1 MIMDGDRSVDPAMI
15 AVPARSRVR
24 ANVIAN
30 YVGRGWATV
39 IGIVCLPFFL
49 ALLGREAYGLIGA
62 FAVVQAWAL
71 LLDFGLTP
79 TLNREV
85 VRARAGIRSWRSLAD
100 LVHTIELLLLA
111 LGLLIT
117 IIMAVAAP
125 TLATVWLK
133 PDRLSSHSVAQAI
146 AMMGA
151 LAAMR
156 WVEQVYR
163 GALQGGEDQVWLN
176 VVQTATETARWLGAL
191 AVIALVRAD
200 VLLFFGWNVIV
211 SLVSVLLLRR
221 RMHIFLGERAPGPAQ
236 LNLTELH
243 AVRAFAGGMFLS
255 SILVFLLTQADKLI
269 VGSHV
274 SLADFG
280 VYALAATAASGL
292 LQLVQPMTV
301 AILPRLT
308 TLVEARRPNELT
320 AMFHAASQWLA
331 LMVLPIGLLVIVL
344 PERALLAWTGQAGV
358 AVSGTSVLAL
368 LMTASVLNALANP
381 PYMLQLAHGWTSL
394 TNKVNAGAV
403 LVAVPVMNWATVR
416 YAGPGAAATL
426 VALNLVALTV
436 TSLIVMRHLLPGQI
450 PRWLF
455 RSVLAPCMVGAG
467 VLGAFRI
474 VAPTGAGR
482 WRAIA
487 DLALAGGVAAV
498 AILCVLPSPRQSVFA
513 YLRRRR

>member
-1 MIMDGDRSVDPAMI
+1 MDDNRSADSATM

-39 IGIVCLPFFL
+39 IGIICLPFFL

-85 VRARAGIRSWRSLAD
+85 VRARSGMRSWRSLSD
-100 LVHTIELLLLA
+100 LVRTIELLLLA
-111 LGLLIT
+111 LGLLIAIVVT
-117 IIMAVAAP
+117 AAAP
-125 TLATVWLK
+125 MLATVWLK
-133 PDRLSSHSVAQAI
+133 PDKLPTDSVAYAI
-146 AMMGA
+146 TIMGV

-176 VVQTATETARWLGAL
+176 LVQIATETARWAGAL

-200 VLLFFGWNVIV
+200 VLLFFGWNVLV
-211 SLVSVLLLRR
+211 SLLSVLLLRR
-221 RMHIFLGERAPGPAQ
+221 RMNAFLSQHVSEPAR
-236 LNLTELH
+236 LSLTELH

-269 VGSHV
+269 VGNHV
-274 SLADFG
+274 PLADFG
-280 VYALAATAASGL
+280 IYALAATAASGL

-308 TLVEARRPNELT
+308 TLVEARRPEELV

-331 LMVLPIGLLVIVL
+331 LMVLPIGLLVIAL
-344 PERALLAWTGQAGV
+344 PERALIAWTGQAGV
-358 AVSGTSVLAL
+358 ATSGASVLAL

-381 PYMLQLAHGWTSL
+381 PYILQLAHGWTAL
-394 TNKVNAGAV
+394 TNKVNAGAI
-403 LVAVPVMNWATVR
+403 LVAVPVMNWATVH
-416 YAGPGAAATL
+416 YAGLGAAATL

-436 TSLIVMRHLLPGQI
+436 TSLFVMARLLPRQI
-450 PRWLF
+450 LPWFF
-455 RSVLAPCMVGAG
+455 RSVLAPCLAGAG
-467 VLGAFRI
+467 VLWAFRCVVPMGI
-474 VAPTGAGR
+474 GR

-487 DLALAGGVAAV
+487 DLVLAGGTTAA
-498 AILCVLPSPRQSVFA
+498 AILCVLPLPRDRMLA
-513 YLRRRR
+513 YLRRHR